1 MTAGGGLTAGAAA
14 SAAITAASPALLGA
28 VGFGNTGVTGGS
40 LAASLQGALYGGA
53 TPAGGLFATCTSAA
67 MGGQMGSAAVTAV
80 AVTGGAAVAVGAGYG
95 VYRIWNQNVK
105 EEK

>member
-1 MTAGGGLTAGAAA
+1 MQ
-14 SAAITAASPALLGA
+14 LLQPQSQLLLQLCW
-28 VGFGNTGVTGGS
+28 VLLDLEIQELLEV
-40 LAASLQGALYGGA
+40 ASLQGALYGGA